1 MPSGK
6 NKKLTTRLALV
17 VVLGVLS
24 AVAAGGVSTLWG
36 AVFSSDSPD
45 VIWTL
50 PVGD

>member
-1 MPSGK
+1 MRPGK
-6 NKKLTTRLALV
+6 KKKLTTRLVVV

-36 AVFSSDSPD
+36 GVTSNADD